1 MHPSPHT
8 PGKGD
13 DGLNK
18 PDAGLFHDDV
28 SLVKGSPNWALQR
41 AFWEFKRTRGGH
53 KFDPFVDAPEQA
65 TEAWTINGAATRGQ
79 NASYAETASHSNI
92 ALLYTLFLCR
102 TLSFAC
108 CAGTG
113 LVSS

>member
-28 SLVKGSPNWALQR
+28 SLVKGSPNWARQC
-41 AFWEFKRTRGGH
+41 AFLEFKRTRGGH
-53 KFDPFVDAPEQA
+53 KFDPFVDAPKQGA
-65 TEAWTINGAATRGQ
+65 EAWTINGAGTRGQ
-79 NASYAETASHSNI
+79 IASYAETTFTFQSKKCSAS
-92 ALLYTLFLCR
+92 
-102 TLSFAC
+102 
-108 CAGTG
+108 
-113 LVSS
+113 